1 MQRSTLADVEK
12 NKSKKRLVDCDMKI
26 TKNYVK
32 IKFIYLQNSKAD
44 AVFVRYAQMI
54 QKKSINPF
62 DFMGK

>member
-32 IKFIYLQNSKAD
+32 ILSSFTYKIVKLMLFL
-44 AVFVRYAQMI
+44 
-54 QKKSINPF
+54 
-62 DFMGK
+62 

>member
-44 AVFVRYAQMI
+44 AVFVRRYKI
-54 QKKSINPF
+54 CPNDTKKIY
-62 DFMGK
+62 